1 MKEARGKT
9 LAFSLLREDER
20 SVPNLVILHKYKEKI
35 PNKFVQNNNSIL
47 PKFLAKSIDNPSL
60 LWYNVYRKKEKE
72 RYNTMKMNRETIER
86 EIERIE
92 NAIFAI
98 NMIDRWSNA
107 DRERLRT
114 LEAELDKLNA
124 ELKGLE
130 G

>member
-1 MKEARGKT
+1 
-9 LAFSLLREDER
+9 
-20 SVPNLVILHKYKEKI
+20 
-35 PNKFVQNNNSIL
+35 
-47 PKFLAKSIDNPSL
+47 
-60 LWYNVYRKKEKE
+60 
-72 RYNTMKMNRETIER
+72 MKMNRETIEK

-98 NMIDRWSNA
+98 NMIDHWSNA

-124 ELKGLE
+124 QPKEVE